1 MKVVALYVLRCPE
14 DEESKDDSKVEI
26 LCEADDADNEVGY
39 IKRSAFRDFMK
50 FSTRTI
56 ALRTKEG
63 GMQMVEDAGY
73 KMHVFRAVDGKRI
86 VGESFLAC
94 LATQRMTNGHDIVG
108 AAVTDPEYPDR
119 VAQGL
124 LSKLT
129 GDFLAEVPEENWDNR
144 AKISFP
150 AIHTMLRKYQDPKEA
165 DPIMKVQKDLD
176 ETKIILHKTIESVLD
191 RGEKL
196 DNLVDRSNA
205 LSTQTKMFY
214 KTAKKVSYHLD
225 VCLPNGRSSFSLSKT
240 HAAWLCDGI

>member
-1 MKVVALYVLRCPE
+1 MKVIALYVLRLPE
-14 DEESKDDSKVEI
+14 DKETKDDSKVEI

-56 ALRTKEG
+56 ALRTDEG

-73 KMHVFRAVDGKRI
+73 KMHVLRPVDGKR
-86 VGESFLAC
+86 
-94 LATQRMTNGHDIVG
+94 IVG

-129 GDFLAEVPEENWDNR
+129 KDFLEEVPEENFGNR
-144 AKISFP
+144 AKITFP
-150 AIHTMLRKYQDPKEA
+150 AIHSMLRKYQDPKEA

-205 LSTQTKMFY
+205 LSSQTKMFY
-214 KTAKKVSYHLD
+214 KTAKKQNSCCV
-225 VCLPNGRSSFSLSKT
+225 VM
-240 HAAWLCDGI
+240 